1 MVQIIYETLNA
12 RHEERSLVK
21 DYRNVGHNSSCGVN
35 PQDQIIVIES
45 FRLHGEAT
53 AQSAAHAAAQRTQE
67 EAALLYE
74 ADLLKATAKIA
85 GLEESNRNL
94 ASHARRSESP
104 SSGIDDIFIDS
115 RVSRDRP
122 LKLEVS
128 KYGGAADEHLFRWV
142 SEVKLALGAQLVT
155 NETLRVAFAL
165 SNLQGRA
172 RDWAYNLHML
182 DDEAFPSFESLVEQ
196 LKEQY
201 VHSNVETRFRAK
213 FYQAKQGKGTI
224 QEFVNE
230 LRSIL
235 GSFEN
240 SYRIDEI
247 GRVTVFMYGLNQGP
261 ARDELFRLQPQGFN
275 EAINIALNTEHSR
288 GLARLSG
295 KSSDVSTDMEISRM
309 EAASGDERRCF
320 NCEEESEL
328 LPTPLARWRL
338 PWAWSWLWPPPGERQ
353 IPVGRPAPTGTTLGS
368 DDERSGIPPVRQ
380 NLASDTLLCQLGQH
394 TTMLHVEMPV
404 EGFYQILIRACDIPK
419 TAVSTP
425 SGMLWE
431 WLVMPQGLA
440 NAPATF
446 NRMVTQKL
454 RPLRD
459 FAPSYFDDIYVHS
472 RADASHTDVEVHFG
486 HLRQVFQTLRE
497 AEFRPDPAKV
507 TTITTWPVPATV
519 TELRSWLGLAT
530 YLHKFSK
537 NFADIA
543 TPLTRLLTKDVQW
556 DWTQECQEAFD
567 GIKASL
573 TQAPILALPDFNR
586 PFSVVCDASVRAI
599 GCCLMQKDNEG
610 RDRPVSYQS
619 RQLRTAERNY
629 PVHDL
634 ELLAMKYALVKFRIY
649 LLGSKPFTVYTD
661 HASLRT
667 AVNSPHISDRMARWL
682 AFFAEYNMT
691 VEYKPGR
698 TNVIADAL
706 SRRPS
711 EEEPSSL
718 LALSEVRS
726 DLFDRIR
733 GLYSLDPALSRTID
747 AITAGKS
754 LSTKVVQ
761 IGRFTFHDDL
771 LWYTVAPED
780 APRVA
785 VPCDPTLRA
794 EIIREFHDTPSGS
807 HFGRDKTYLAVARS
821 FWWPRLYKAVARFV
835 ASWGVCQA
843 VKAAP
848 HSQAPLQS
856 LDVPLELWESVSM
869 DFIFGL
875 PSDKSGNTG
884 IFTLV
889 DRASK
894 YLIALPVKASITAE
908 QSARLFFDNVYCH
921 FGLPSSIVSDR

>member
-1 MVQIIYETLNA
+1 
-12 RHEERSLVK
+12 
-21 DYRNVGHNSSCGVN
+21 
-35 PQDQIIVIES
+35 
-45 FRLHGEAT
+45 
-53 AQSAAHAAAQRTQE
+53 
-67 EAALLYE
+67 
-74 ADLLKATAKIA
+74 
-85 GLEESNRNL
+85 
-94 ASHARRSESP
+94 
-104 SSGIDDIFIDS
+104 
-115 RVSRDRP
+115 
-122 LKLEVS
+122 
-128 KYGGAADEHLFRWV
+128 
-142 SEVKLALGAQLVT
+142 
-155 NETLRVAFAL
+155 
-165 SNLQGRA
+165 
-172 RDWAYNLHML
+172 
-182 DDEAFPSFESLVEQ
+182 
-196 LKEQY
+196 
-201 VHSNVETRFRAK
+201 
-213 FYQAKQGKGTI
+213 
-224 QEFVNE
+224 
-230 LRSIL
+230 
-235 GSFEN
+235 
-240 SYRIDEI
+240 
-247 GRVTVFMYGLNQGP
+247 
-261 ARDELFRLQPQGFN
+261 
-275 EAINIALNTEHSR
+275 
-288 GLARLSG
+288 
-295 KSSDVSTDMEISRM
+295 
-309 EAASGDERRCF
+309 
-320 NCEEESEL
+320 
-328 LPTPLARWRL
+328 
-338 PWAWSWLWPPPGERQ
+338 
-353 IPVGRPAPTGTTLGS
+353 
-368 DDERSGIPPVRQ
+368 
-380 NLASDTLLCQLGQH
+380 
-394 TTMLHVEMPV
+394 MLHVEMPV
-404 EGFYQILIRACDIPK
+404 EGFKRNLRVLIDCGASKNFARRQTLEENASLYAEVDSGTSLTETVRVKLGDGSIVTAPKRSVRLLTQVGTFCSLEDYFVIDLDERWDLILGMGWLEKHQPCINWRAKTIHEVGPDFLKSHMGMESNEPIPSPAGDEQLATLRQLPATGKSTRQGGPMSSKEDIGRQAFNNTWVNTRRTGLPVYKSTAQRTGLQVSFASAPMDRVHGDVIVEEDASERNPIRQLPVSGRVFVEDVILSHCDLTELPK
-419 TAVSTP
+419 TA
-425 SGMLWE
+425 E
-431 WLVMPQGLA
+431 EIC
-440 NAPATF
+440 
-446 NRMVTQKL
+446 KL
-454 RPLRD
+454 EEMS
-459 FAPSYFDDIYVHS
+459 F
-472 RADASHTDVEVHFG
+472 
-486 HLRQVFQTLRE
+486 
-497 AEFRPDPAKV
+497 AEFRNLYTTYAEDPDVAGETPPAHSRVWDRLRSSPFYSLVKEYEDIFPEEVPARLPKDKGVRHEIDLTPDTKWCV
-507 TTITTWPVPATV
+507 TPQWPLPREQVEFIDSFFAAGKKAGHVRETISTWPVPATV

-599 GCCLMQKDNEG
+599 GCCLMQKDDED
-610 RDRPVSYQS
+610 RDRPISYQS
-619 RQLRTAERNY
+619 RQLRAAERNY
-629 PVHDL
+629 PVHDH

-649 LLGSKPFTVYTD
+649 LLGSNPFTVYTD

-667 AVNSPHISDRMARWL
+667 AVNSPHLSDRMARWL

-718 LALSEVRS
+718 LALSDVRS

-771 LWYTVAPED
+771 LWCTVTPED

-794 EIIREFHDTPSGS
+794 EIIREFHDTPSGG
-807 HFGRDKTYLAVARS
+807 HFGRDKTYLSVARS
-821 FWWPRLYKAVARFV
+821 FRWPRLYKAVARFV
-835 ASWGVCQA
+835 ASCGVCQA

-875 PSDKSGNTG
+875 PSDRAGNTG

-921 FGLPSSIVSDR
+921 FGLPSSIVSDRDPRFTSHFWRALFALCGTTLNMSSSDHPESDGQTERANRVLEDILRSYALSRPTTWSSMLPTACFAYNTSVHASTGFTPFYA